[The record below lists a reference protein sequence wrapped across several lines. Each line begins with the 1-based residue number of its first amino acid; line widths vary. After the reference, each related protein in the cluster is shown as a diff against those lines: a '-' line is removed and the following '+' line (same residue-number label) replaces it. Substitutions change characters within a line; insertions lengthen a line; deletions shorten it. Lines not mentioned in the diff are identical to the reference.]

1 MPPDSHSNVRIFPLN
16 IDLQLSNIINRKK
29 TNKQT
34 KKRKE
39 KKLLLQCIRQFSLGT
54 RQLPR
59 TGWRGWRQSLIV
71 QLRHAACRQRYV
83 LRGFYAWYFFLW
95 WAESCLSIWDV
106 FTGSWALASFLLS
119 QDCLTVEFCFE
130 WSVFSNLC
138 HKLWVLSARGKQGH
152 RLCLTHAIGIHLIWK
167 WRKDKDIAYDP
178 LYWHSNRILMCIV

>member
-1 MPPDSHSNVRIFPLN
+1 MHSSI
-16 IDLQLSNIINRKK
+16 
-29 TNKQT
+29 
-34 KKRKE
+34 
-39 KKLLLQCIRQFSLGT
+39 QFRHKATST
-54 RQLPR
+54 YRVE
-59 TGWRGWRQSLIV
+59 GWRQSLIV
-71 QLRHAACRQRYV
+71 QLWHTACRQRYV
-83 LRGFYAWYFFLW
+83 LRGFYAWYIFFLW

-167 WRKDKDIAYDP
+167 WGKDKDIAYDP
-178 LYWHSNRILMCIV
+178 LYWHSIHFLMYIYSNVQKFGLSKIFIDFLKIN